1 MSAASDALPRVVIVG
16 RPNVGKSSLF
26 NRVVGERRAIVE
38 DEPGTT
44 RDRVEADVEWMD
56 VRFRLIDT
64 GGYETDAE
72 NVYAPLII
80 DQIKTAMEGA
90 AVVLFCVDAR
100 DGLTASDYDMAEV
113 VRRAGR
119 TTIVLATKAD
129 NERRELIGL
138 AEASSLG
145 LGDPMPVSAMHDIN
159 VGVVLDEVVKLLPQD
174 TTLVESDRTRVA
186 IIGRPNVGKSMLV
199 NAILG
204 QQRVI
209 VSDVAGTTRDAIDSE
224 VDTEQGSFLLID
236 TAGIRRPGR
245 LSKGVE
251 LHSVM
256 RSTTAVER
264 CHVAVLVIDGTE
276 GVTSQDMHIAGIPME
291 HLKGLI
297 IAVNKT
303 DLWDDPEAR
312 RAWADAQMRGRVKF
326 APWAMVTF
334 ISALEGKGIGE
345 LLELVQEAREAR
357 RRRLS
362 TAELNSLLN
371 KAIREHVPPLVRN
384 KRFKLFYATQADID
398 PPVFILFVNDPKL
411 VHFSYRRYLE
421 RAIRQGADFEGTAI
435 KLVFRARTEDDARS

>member
-245 LSKGVE
+245 LGKGVE

-421 RAIRQGADFEGTAI
+421 RSIRQGADFEGTAI